1 MKKTKLN
8 ILIPMAGEG
17 SRFKSAGYTEP
28 KPFIQVLEK
37 TLIEHV
43 LDNLYVKNARYILIA
58 RSEHLISQK
67 KIVHR
72 IKRKF
77 NVEFI
82 KINKLTEGAVMTI
95 LHAYHLID
103 NKIPL
108 LIANSDQIVDID
120 INLFINDSKKRNL
133 DGSILTFVDKFKSN
147 KWSFVKLNKFGLVK
161 EVKEKQVI
169 SKYATSGIYYFS
181 KGCYFVN
188 SAIKMIINNDRV
200 NGEFYTCPIYN
211 YAVKNDL
218 KIGTYNIKQS
228 LMHGLGTPEDLNS
241 YINLY

>member
-8 ILIPMAGEG
+8 ILIPMAGQG
-17 SRFKSAGYTEP
+17 SRFQNAGYTEP
-28 KPFIQVLEK
+28 KPFIRALKK

-58 RSEHLISQK
+58 RSEHLVTQK
-67 KIVHR
+67 KIVNK
-72 IKRKF
+72 IKRNF

-82 KINKLTEGAVMTI
+82 EINKLTEGTVMTI
-95 LHAYHLID
+95 LHAYHLIN

-120 INLFINDSKKRNL
+120 INLFIQDCNKRNL
-133 DGSILTFVDKFKSN
+133 DGSILTFTDKLKSN
-147 KWSFVKLNKFGLVK
+147 KWSFVKLNKLGLVK

-169 SKYATSGIYYFS
+169 SKYASVGIYYFS
-181 KGCYFVN
+181 KGNYFVD
-188 SAIKMIINNDRV
+188 SAIKMIVNNDRV
-200 NGEFYTCPIYN
+200 NGEFYTCPVYNYSLENGHKIGIYN
-211 YAVKNDL
+211 
-218 KIGTYNIKQS
+218 IEQS

-241 YINLY
+241 YINL